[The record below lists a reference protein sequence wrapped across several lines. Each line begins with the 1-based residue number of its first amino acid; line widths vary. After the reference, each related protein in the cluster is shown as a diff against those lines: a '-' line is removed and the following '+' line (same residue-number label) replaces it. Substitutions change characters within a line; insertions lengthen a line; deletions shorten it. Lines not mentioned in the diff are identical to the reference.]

1 MFELLREKLKTLKNR
16 LLKKQQEEE
25 TVETYRVAPPFEE
38 EEEEFELTTSKE
50 DNIFKVEISDY
61 IKVMNYVKRFK
72 EDDPYNLYD
81 SISNNILWNGDRQRV
96 NKGTY
101 FIIYVGNRLYNV
113 LFQDGTIEIDE
124 RTRYENGHTDEKI
137 LKYDP
142 QKPTYKYCILKHDE
156 TGSTYL
162 TKFYDKEKID
172 MKFFRYPYEDAYRDI
187 TDLIANLQTIP
198 NMNRVVNINMLIDGV
213 VKDMEVNPV
222 VYKKDQ

>member
-1 MFELLREKLKTLKNR
+1 MFELLREKLKNR
-16 LLKKQQEEE
+16 IIKKQQEEVVE
-25 TVETYRVAPPFEE
+25 ETYRVAPPFEE
-38 EEEEFELTTSKE
+38 EEEEFTITTSKE
-50 DNIFKVEISDY
+50 DNIFKVEISNY
-61 IKVMNYVKRFK
+61 IQIMNYEKIFK

-81 SISNNILWNGDRQRV
+81 SISNNILWNGKKQRV
-96 NKGTY
+96 NKGIY
-101 FIIYVGNRLYNV
+101 FVIYENNRIYNILY
-113 LFQDGTIEIDE
+113 QDATIKIDE

-172 MKFFRYPYEDAYRDI
+172 MKFFRYPYEDANRDI